1 MSLIERAWRDMPADE
16 FNRMTQALLAEL
28 DEDDAMSAVQVMRG
42 YVVPAASLRGAVAR
56 LERAETLLRELCHR
70 EGNPR
75 AVRRTMD
82 GVREFVDLPRLGGR

>member
-1 MSLIERAWRDMPADE
+1 MTVIRRWECRDCGRDQESLARPGFCVDERCDGEMVEVRYAPAE
-16 FNRMTQALLAEL
+16 QL
-28 DEDDAMSAVQVMRG
+28 Q
-42 YVVPAASLRGAVAR
+42 GAVAR